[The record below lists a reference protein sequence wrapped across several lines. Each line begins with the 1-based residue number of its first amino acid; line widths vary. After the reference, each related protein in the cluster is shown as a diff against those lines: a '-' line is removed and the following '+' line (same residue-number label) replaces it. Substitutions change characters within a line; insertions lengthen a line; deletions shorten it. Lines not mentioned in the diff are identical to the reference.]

1 MTCVQYLLCM
11 CDWCLQIAH
20 SCVSCTLICVRLV
33 ALLHCRVGW
42 TSLQQAPVKVAVDEE
57 TRKAKLDG
65 LLTVLLWPYVAIVER
80 VLFCTC
86 FYVLLVYINTLV
98 MFGSMEVFGFPQT
111 DEPVVNKE
119 LLCANVLYPDQ
130 LYSCHNKDLGK
141 QILLGSVRCQRL
153 PVFGKTHTWKTSSFW
168 SHIANLQNGN
178 LSQVFIDICLF
189 IITILWKMN
198 GNTKVQTR
206 RWRSVICNAFFC
218 LVHWRLAIILF
229 VTHWLIKP

>member
-20 SCVSCTLICVRLV
+20 SCVSCTLIRVRLV

-80 VLFCTC
+80 VLFSTC

-141 QILLGSVRCQRL
+141 QILFGSVRCQRL
-153 PVFGKTHTWKTSSFW
+153 PVFGKTHT
-168 SHIANLQNGN
+168 
-178 LSQVFIDICLF
+178 
-189 IITILWKMN
+189 
-198 GNTKVQTR
+198 
-206 RWRSVICNAFFC
+206 
-218 LVHWRLAIILF
+218 
-229 VTHWLIKP
+229 